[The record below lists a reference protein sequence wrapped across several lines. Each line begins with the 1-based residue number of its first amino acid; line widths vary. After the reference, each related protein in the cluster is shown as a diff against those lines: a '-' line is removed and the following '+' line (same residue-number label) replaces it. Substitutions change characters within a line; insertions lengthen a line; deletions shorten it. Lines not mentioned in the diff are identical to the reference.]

1 MEIILLFLIIGCM
14 AWLSFIKLS
23 REREKKKPLPNKV
36 NTQEK
41 EQINQYSQFYQRKLL
56 FTKNE
61 YHEFMKLV
69 SFAKTNQLEVLAKVR
84 LLDLIEPKSEYSRDK
99 KFLYKIQAKHVDFVV
114 TDKKYKIVAIIE
126 LDDNSHNRPDR
137 VQRDI
142 FVNEVLRGVGYNVI
156 HTRSI
161 TNEVLQ
167 GIHFMAYK
175 GATPAA
181 EDQNT
186 DTRDEAP
193 ELNESP
199 HE

>member
-14 AWLSFIKLS
+14 VYLCYKKLS
-23 REREKKKPLPNKV
+23 KEIEKKKPFPNKV

-61 YHEFMKLV
+61 YYEFMKLV

-84 LLDLIEPKSEYSRDK
+84 LLDLIEPRSEYRRNK

-142 FVNEVLRGVGYNVI
+142 FVNEVLRGAGYNVI

-167 GIHFMAYK
+167 GIHYMAYK
-175 GATPAA
+175 GATNITG
-181 EDQNT
+181 DQSRG
-186 DTRDEAP
+186 DRDRKP
-193 ELNESP
+193 ELIETL

>member
-14 AWLSFIKLS
+14 VYLCYKKLS
-23 REREKKKPLPNKV
+23 KEIEKKKPFPNAV
-36 NTQEK
+36 HTHEK
-41 EQINQYSQFYQRKLL
+41 AQINQYSQFYQRKLL

-61 YHEFMKLV
+61 YYEFMKLV
-69 SFAKTNQLEVLAKVR
+69 SFAKTNQLEVLAKLR
-84 LLDLIEPKSEYSRDK
+84 LLDLIEPRSEYRRDK

-114 TDKKYKIVAIIE
+114 TDKKYIIVAIIE
-126 LDDNSHNRPDR
+126 LDVNTHNRRDR
-137 VQRDI
+137 VDRDI

-175 GATPAA
+175 GATNLAG
-181 EDQNT
+181 DQSRG
-186 DTRDEAP
+186 DRDGAP
-193 ELNESP
+193 EQTESRQK
-199 HE
+199 

>member
-1 MEIILLFLIIGCM
+1 MEIIFLFLLIGCM
-14 AWLSFIKLS
+14 AYLCHKKLS
-23 REREKKKPLPNKV
+23 SKIEKKKPFPRAI

-41 EQINQYSQFYQRKLL
+41 DQINQYSQFYQRKLL

-61 YHEFMKLV
+61 YFEFMKLV
-69 SFAKTNQLEVLAKVR
+69 SFAKANQLEVMAKVR
-84 LLDLIEPKSEYSRDK
+84 LLDLIEPRSEYRRDK

-114 TDKKYKIVAIIE
+114 TDEKYRVIAIIE
-126 LDDNSHNRPDR
+126 LDDNSHNLPDR

-175 GATPAA
+175 GATNNTGDQA
-181 EDQNT
+181 EDETENSHASK
-186 DTRDEAP
+186 AP
-193 ELNESP
+193 GA
-199 HE
+199 